1 MAHTVYNTLG
11 YNQMSHGGR
20 HDYLFERAAGIALA
34 MEMATHIAETLRSR
48 SGHVGELTL
57 RQIVKFGG
65 TSLQAATNTKSPWP
79 SQVWK
84 LLLLWSRKPSATIA
98 VQCAT
103 SGAFVIIRA
112 GLSETPAGSEPSS
125 KWEGIKSASFLR

>member
-1 MAHTVYNTLG
+1 
-11 YNQMSHGGR
+11 
-20 HDYLFERAAGIALA
+20 

-65 TSLQAATNTKSPWP
+65 TSIAGSYKFKVSMAKP
-79 SQVWK
+79 SLEAVIV
-84 LLLLWSRKPSATIA
+84 LLLWSRKPSATVA

-103 SGAFVIIRA
+103 SDAFVIIRA